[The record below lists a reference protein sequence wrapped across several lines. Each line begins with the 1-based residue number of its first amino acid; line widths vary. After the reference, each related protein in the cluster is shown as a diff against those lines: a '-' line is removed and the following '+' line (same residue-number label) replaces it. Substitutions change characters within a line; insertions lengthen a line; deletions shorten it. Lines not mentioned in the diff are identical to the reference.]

1 MPEKYQ
7 FCQPGGDD
15 DGDSGGGVD
24 GGDDDGGGDD
34 DCAGDVDDGDDDGN
48 IGYFLTNPRTAENQ
62 HRSSPPF
69 TFLPC
74 LEENIYD

>member
-7 FCQPGGDD
+7 FCQPGEDD
-15 DGDSGGGVD
+15 DGDDVGGGVD
-24 GGDDDGGGDD
+24 DGDDDD
-34 DCAGDVDDGDDDGN
+34 GDVDDGDDDSN
-48 IGYFLTNPRTAENQ
+48 IGYFLTNPRTAVNQ